1 MGKKRHAA
9 SFVPGSTEQTLDTA
23 APASTAAA
31 AAAAS
36 AASAPRALYLIVS
49 QSDIVARSQQLHTAN
64 SHITE
69 RVTLGCMHMHMQ
81 KQ

>member
-23 APASTAAA
+23 APASTA

>member
-23 APASTAAA
+23 APAST